1 MAVAAE
7 MLRSAWHMLSRDE
20 EYKEPVDATPSKAQR
35 ERAAKRMVRRLEK
48 LGYKVKLAE
57 AA

>member
-1 MAVAAE
+1 